1 MAKIT
6 KDYNSMGLPMNINR
20 SNAIPIDN
28 TELWYSLED
37 AQNYALSG
45 STSYVGQSIKVID
58 EATGDVTCYVIG
70 IDGNLICQTIP
81 ESLPVNGGDADTVD
95 GKHADDFAL
104 ASDFSK
110 LSELIGDKTI
120 KDQFDDYIKDVDFS
134 SYATVEQLN
143 NKADAD
149 HIHNEYADVDHVHS
163 WESIT
168 DKPVIPTIP
177 DSLPAN
183 GGNADTLDN
192 MHADDFALS
201 EHDHDGV
208 YVPVDTFNELVGNTK
223 VEDQIKNQLQDI
235 QIEKE
240 IYIQNDEPA
249 DAADGTVWI
258 DVDAEPVQTSGVVS
272 IPTVTEKDNGK
283 IMMVVNGRW
292 EAVMV
297 SNGEG
302 VEF

>member
-6 KDYNSMGLPMNINR
+6 KEYNSMGLPMNINR

-45 STSYVGQSIKVID
+45 ATSYVGQSIKVID

-70 IDGNLICQTIP
+70 MDGSLIDQ
-81 ESLPVNGGDADTVD
+81 SSVD
-95 GKHADDFAL
+95 V
-104 ASDFSK
+104 
-110 LSELIGDKTI
+110 T
-120 KDQFDDYIKDVDFS
+120 
-134 SYATVEQLN
+134 
-143 NKADAD
+143 
-149 HIHNEYADVDHVHS
+149 
-163 WESIT
+163 
-168 DKPVIPTIP
+168 
-177 DSLPAN
+177 
-183 GGNADTLDN
+183 
-192 MHADDFALS
+192 

-208 YVPVDTFNELVGNTK
+208 YVPVDTFNDLVGNVK
-223 VEDQIKNQLQDI
+223 VEDQIKNQLKDI

-240 IYIQNDEPA
+240 IYIQNDEPT

-258 DVDAEPVQTSGVVS
+258 DVDADPVQTGNVVS
-272 IPTVTEKDNGK
+272 IPAVTTEDNGK

-302 VEF
+302 VVF